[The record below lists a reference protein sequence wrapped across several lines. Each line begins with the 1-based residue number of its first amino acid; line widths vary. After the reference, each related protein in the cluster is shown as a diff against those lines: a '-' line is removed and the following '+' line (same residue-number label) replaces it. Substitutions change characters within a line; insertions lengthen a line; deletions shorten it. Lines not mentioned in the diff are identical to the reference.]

1 MTFMNYTQLPTQETV
16 TKTIEALKARNIE
29 GHSVATG
36 ADALAKVKEL
46 IPAGASV
53 NNGSSTTLHQIGLVD
68 YLKDSASNGWKNLHA
83 ASITET
89 DPEKKAAAKDAAHFA
104 DFYLGSVHALT
115 EDGELVIASASGSQ
129 LPSIVHT
136 AKNIIFVV
144 SSMKI
149 MANLEAALDR
159 VRTHVVPLEDARMK
173 SVNMGGTALA
183 KIVLFEMEPAFT
195 GRKIHV
201 IFVNEALG
209 F

>member
-1 MTFMNYTQLPTQETV
+1 MNYTQLPSTETV
-16 TKTIEALKARNIE
+16 TKTIEALKTRNIE

-36 ADALAKVKEL
+36 ADALALVKQL

-68 YLKDSASNGWKNLHA
+68 YLKDSAVNGWNNLHA

-89 DPEKKAAAKDAAHFA
+89 DPEKKSAAQQAAHFA

-144 SSMKI
+144 SAMKI
-149 MANLEAALDR
+149 MPNLEAALDR

-201 IFVNEALG
+201 VFVNEALG

>member
-1 MTFMNYTQLPTQETV
+1 MNYTQLPSTETV
-16 TKTIEALKARNIE
+16 TKTIEALKTRNIE

-36 ADALAKVKEL
+36 ADALALVKQL

-68 YLKDSASNGWKNLHA
+68 YLKDSEANGWNNLHA

-89 DPEKKAAAKDAAHFA
+89 DPEKKSAAQHAAHFA

-144 SSMKI
+144 STMKI
-149 MANLEAALDR
+149 MPNLEAALDR

-201 IFVNEALG
+201 VFVNEALG

>member
-1 MTFMNYTQLPTQETV
+1 MNYTQLPTTEIV

-36 ADALAKVKEL
+36 ADALALVKQL
-46 IPAGASV
+46 IPASASV

-68 YLKDSASNGWKNLHA
+68 YLKDSAANGWNNLHA

-89 DPEKKAAAKDAAHFA
+89 DPEKKSAAQHAAHFA

-136 AKNIIFVV
+136 AKNNIFVV
-144 SSMKI
+144 STMKI
-149 MANLEAALDR
+149 MPNLEAALDR

-201 IFVNEALG
+201 VFVNEALG

>member
-1 MTFMNYTQLPTQETV
+1 MNYTQLPTTEIV

-36 ADALAKVKEL
+36 ADALALVKQL
-46 IPAGASV
+46 IPAGASI

-68 YLKDSASNGWKNLHA
+68 YLKDSAANGWNNLHA

-89 DPEKKAAAKDAAHFA
+89 DPEKKAAAQDAAHFA

-144 SSMKI
+144 STMKI
-149 MANLEAALDR
+149 MPNLEAALDR

-195 GRKIHV
+195 SRKIHV
-201 IFVNEALG
+201 VFVNEALG